1 MSSGKKQK
9 SFFDYP
15 ECEVR
20 VACDGTALRHD
31 RALKRV
37 CARCEK
43 TVAARKRVVEPRG
56 LNFRERN
63 ERRKEAGNV

>member
-20 VACDGTALRHD
+20 AACDGTALRAE
-31 RALKRV
+31 RALRRV

-43 TVAARKRVVEPRG
+43 TLAARGRVVEPRG
-56 LNFRERN
+56 VNFRERN
-63 ERRKEAGNV
+63 ERRKEA